1 MHNEWTSGAGCFL
14 SWEDRIKEGGGIRGR
29 QLNDDVAKSPSSPA
43 RALSG
48 HNPSPSVSRFLI
60 WSIQHSFRTA
70 SFNFKGN
77 DKWRTSPLKVL
88 ESQHRG
94 VNAAQG
100 EINLRFFLKI
110 HLASLS
116 RTIMNFVGYNSFTNH
131 NDLPLSHGCMQCFVQ
146 STPIWL

>member
-14 SWEDRIKEGGGIRGR
+14 SWEDRIKGGGVSEGG
-29 QLNDDVAKSPSSPA
+29 SSTMMLPNRRPPPA
-43 RALSG
+43 RALFG
-48 HNPSPSVSRFLI
+48 HNPSPSVYCFLI

-94 VNAAQG
+94 VDAAQG
-100 EINLRFFLKI
+100 EINLRFLLKI

-131 NDLPLSHGCMQCFVQ
+131 NDLSLSHDCMQCFVQ